1 MPDALPAA
9 LIAVLLVHLPIALW
23 VAVDAR
29 RRTLRHPEAYW
40 LGIVV
45 PAAGFVVIPYY
56 LSVRD
61 SLPTRESAE
70 R

>member
-1 MPDALPAA
+1 MPDAVPA
-9 LIAVLLVHLPIALW
+9 LLVGVLLAQLPIALW

-29 RRTLRHPEAYW
+29 RRNLRTPEMYW

-45 PAAGFVVIPYY
+45 PAAGFVVILYY
-56 LSVRD
+56 FSARER
-61 SLPTRESAE
+61 LPTRDPE